1 MEYMCSLFI
10 ICRSSHTAFAWMVL
24 ADYVG
29 SFCDD
34 DFKACTAINRN
45 PAVLCVLKSLF
56 SNWSGIKELDVNRC
70 ADFCKATLVYIN
82 EGCGL
87 KYLGMFNTVHLSKNM
102 MESLFAVPR
111 KLSHKQWSALSPS
124 LPVRSRLNSNRQA
137 PELGKCLCNLSSD
150 TVLPAAL
157 PGKWKNVER
166 ALSNPSQHNESS
178 FQNYCNWDAA
188 LLAHASSYNKLNK
201 TKATTLPF
209 ERNKRGGNHMIW
221 YFVKVA

>member
-1 MEYMCSLFI
+1 
-10 ICRSSHTAFAWMVL
+10 MVL
-24 ADYVG
+24 VDDCVG

-34 DFKACTAINRN
+34 DFKACTAINTN

-56 SNWSGIKELDVNRC
+56 SNRSDVKGLNVSSC

-82 EGCGL
+82 ESCGL
-87 KYLGMFNTVHLSKNM
+87 KYLGMFDTVHLPKDM
-102 MESLFAVPR
+102 IKSLFAVPR
-111 KLSHKQWSALSPS
+111 KLSHKQQSALSPS
-124 LPVRSRLNSNRQA
+124 LPVRSRLNSSPQA

-150 TVLPAAL
+150 TALPAAL
-157 PGKWKNVER
+157 PRKWKNVEQ

-201 TKATTLPF
+201 TKQ
-209 ERNKRGGNHMIW
+209 NKSNNPPL
-221 YFVKVA
+221 

>member
-10 ICRSSHTAFAWMVL
+10 ICQSSHTAFAWMVL

-56 SNWSGIKELDVNRC
+56 SNWSDIKGLDVNRC

-87 KYLGMFNTVHLSKNM
+87 KYLGMFNTVHLSRNM

-209 ERNKRGGNHMIW
+209 ERNKRGGNHMMW